1 MNVKQRIVTVA
12 ELTEGY
18 FNDDEEGVVAYDES
32 LDVRPPYQREFVYK
46 DAQRDEVIR
55 SVLAGFPLSVF
66 YWAVAP
72 DGKFEM
78 LDGQQRTMSICEYVE
93 GNFTVDGMLFD
104 NLPADKRQAILDY
117 ELIVYVCDGTD
128 SEKLKWFQVI
138 NIAGE
143 KLTDQELRNAVYAGS
158 WVSDARRY
166 FSKTG
171 GPAYQLA
178 GDYMRGDPI
187 RQEYLQTVLGW
198 AADKDD
204 VEDITHYMAVHQHD
218 SDAKALWNYYRKV
231 VKWIKD
237 VFPDYYADM
246 KGLPWGVW
254 YNAHHDAVTTSL
266 SDKVRELRED
276 AEVTRTAGIYPYLL
290 TGDESSLSLRQFDT
304 VQKREM
310 YARQGGVCPYCKQ
323 KFELGQMHGDHIV
336 PWSKGGKTVVAPVD
350 DPLKP
355 NNTQNGN
362 NGQMLCHACNQEKG
376 ASDDLPKAEQGGPN
390 MLA

>member
-1 MNVKQRIVTVA
+1 MKVTQRTVTVA

-18 FNDDEEGVVAYDES
+18 FNDEEEGVVAYDEA
-32 LDVRPPYQREFVYK
+32 LNVRPPYQREFVYK

-55 SVLAGFPLSVF
+55 SVLEGFPLSVF

-78 LDGQQRTMSICEYVE
+78 LDGQQRTMSICEYVD

-143 KLTDQELRNAVYAGS
+143 KLTDQELRNAVYAGT

-166 FSKTG
+166 FSKTA

-178 GDYMRGDPI
+178 SDYMKGEPI

-198 AADKDD
+198 AANKDG
-204 VEDITHYMAVHQHD
+204 VADINHYMGLHQHD
-218 SDAKALWNYYRKV
+218 ADAKALWNYFRKV
-231 VKWIKD
+231 VKWVKT
-237 VFPDYYADM
+237 VFPTTYAQM
-246 KGLPWGVW
+246 KGLPWGIW
-254 YNAHHDAVTTSL
+254 YNKYHEDKTTSL
-266 SDKVRELRED
+266 DTDVKRLRAD
-276 AEVTRTAGIYPYLL
+276 PEVQRLAGIYEYLL
-290 TGDESSLSLRQFDT
+290 DGDERHLGLRQFDD
-304 VQKREM
+304 VDM
-310 YARQGGVCPYCKQ
+310 ARRYEEQDGKCAICGKPFPQSK
-323 KFELGQMHGDHIV
+323 MHGDHIT
-336 PWSKGGKTVVAPVD
+336 PWSKGGRTVYEN
-350 DPLKP
+350 L
-355 NNTQNGN
+355 
-362 NGQMLCHACNQEKG
+362 QMLCRDCNLKKG
-376 ASDDLPKAEQGGPN
+376 AQE
-390 MLA
+390 